1 MTHRRT
7 TGLCLLTLLLATPL
21 AAQDLD
27 AAAAAKSADQPLDE
41 YRIGIE
47 DVLRVAVWGEPGL
60 SIDALKVRP
69 DGKITVPLVN
79 DIHVV
84 GMTPL
89 EVKEQI
95 TAKLADFIREPN
107 VTVIVQQINSFRIYF
122 LGEVTTQ
129 GAINFT
135 RPPRLLQAVA
145 AAGGLTQFS
154 KKEIVLLRQQ
164 DGLEKRYPINYKQL
178 LAGDPRQE
186 NLWLEPGDTLLFP

>member
-1 MTHRRT
+1 M
-7 TGLCLLTLLLATPL
+7 GLCLLTLLLATPL
-21 AAQDLD
+21 AAQDL
-27 AAAAAKSADQPLDE
+27 AAAAKSADQALDE

-60 SIDALKVRP
+60 SIEALKVRP

-84 GMTPL
+84 GLTPL
-89 EVKEQI
+89 EVKELI
-95 TAKLADFIREPN
+95 TGKLGEFIREPN

-164 DGLEKRYPINYKQL
+164 GGVEKRYPINYKQL

-186 NLWLEPGDTLLFP
+186 NLWLQPGDTLLFP